1 MNTNQNKYTLK
12 FSETFRSDLKHI
24 LNYLLYNLEN
34 PIAAHNLN
42 KLIERKINDRLINP
56 TAYEVFNSNRK
67 RKHNYYRIYVKN
79 YIIFYIVKDNTME
92 VRRILYSRRN
102 FKHFL

>member
-24 LNYLLYNLEN
+24 LNYILYNLEN

-42 KLIERKINDRLINP
+42 KLIERKINDRVINP
-56 TAYEVFNSNRK
+56 TAYEVN
-67 RKHNYYRIYVKN
+67 
-79 YIIFYIVKDNTME
+79 
-92 VRRILYSRRN
+92 
-102 FKHFL
+102 